1 MSKAKEFIKYHVTG
15 IDREGKRFKI
25 ITESAFHAR
34 CINVWQGTKW
44 GVREDGTRKKL
55 VEIYN

>member
-1 MSKAKEFIKYHVTG
+1 MKDKFVSFEVTG
-15 IDREGKRFKI
+15 VDCSGKRFKR
-25 ITESAFHAR
+25 TGLTAFHAR

-44 GVREDGTRKKL
+44 GVRADGTRKKL